1 MKLAQ
6 IAFCHHCVGMVT
18 AAAVGKSEVHMSPP
32 PFFFFLLCST
42 SSKEVINL
50 YVTLYRAEQTAT
62 KKKLS
67 SQHFLPSANATVRE
81 ADLF

>member
-1 MKLAQ
+1 
-6 IAFCHHCVGMVT
+6 MVT

-32 PFFFFLLCST
+32 TIFFFLCSA